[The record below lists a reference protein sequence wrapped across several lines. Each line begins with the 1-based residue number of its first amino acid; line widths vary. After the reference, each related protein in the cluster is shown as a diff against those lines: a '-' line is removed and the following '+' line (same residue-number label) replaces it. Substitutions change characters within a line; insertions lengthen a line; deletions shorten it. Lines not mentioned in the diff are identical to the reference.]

1 MLEGRQWTRAIGS
14 QGRVRAGTE
23 VTQAR
28 HSRCTRKL
36 GDRGNWSVNVIF
48 LKIKNVKI
56 LNKERFSVNDSSSLL
71 PQAPVWLG
79 KALVFHLLCPPSPAA
94 LQMAC
99 RSALSCSQSC
109 GSAPQWPGQL
119 QERAA
124 SAVALA
130 SYPILAKQASPSCR
144 TAEETLPLQ
153 SRVQDKCNSSF

>member
-28 HSRCTRKL
+28 HSRCTRKV

-56 LNKERFSVNDSSSLL
+56 LNKERFSLNDSSLL
-71 PQAPVWLG
+71 PQAPVCLG

-109 GSAPQWPGQL
+109 GSAPQWTGRP

-130 SYPILAKQASPSCR
+130 SYPGLAKQASPSCR
-144 TAEETLPLQ
+144 TAEETFT
-153 SRVQDKCNSSF
+153 VQDKCNSSF